1 MSSSLTS
8 SSSSSVDPAS
18 GVATPQGADA
28 ATQALSLV
36 SVNPPARPAEPPPG
50 GDPFARLRDVVCPVE
65 VVLGTGTMT
74 LRRVLT
80 IERGGVVRLGQSAGE
95 DLFVNVNGIK
105 LAEAEVVIIDETI
118 AVRVTHLAGPG
129 RERQA

>member
-1 MSSSLTS
+1 
-8 SSSSSVDPAS
+8 VDPAS
-18 GVATPQGADA
+18 GVATPQSADTA
-28 ATQALSLV
+28 QSLSLV
-36 SVNPPARPAEPPPG
+36 SVNPPPAKPAEPPPG

-95 DLFVNVNGIK
+95 DLHVTVNGIR

-118 AVRVTHLAGPG
+118 AVRVTHLAGPS